1 VDVGR
6 RADVNPNYRQTLM
19 TNIPWGRM
27 GLPEDIAAAV
37 LFLSSRGAEYVT
49 GTVIDVDGGSSAGR
63 FFLPYSRG

>member
-1 VDVGR
+1 
-6 RADVNPNYRQTLM
+6 M

-37 LFLSSRGAEYVT
+37 LFMSSRTADYVT

-63 FFLPYSRG
+63 YFLPYSRG